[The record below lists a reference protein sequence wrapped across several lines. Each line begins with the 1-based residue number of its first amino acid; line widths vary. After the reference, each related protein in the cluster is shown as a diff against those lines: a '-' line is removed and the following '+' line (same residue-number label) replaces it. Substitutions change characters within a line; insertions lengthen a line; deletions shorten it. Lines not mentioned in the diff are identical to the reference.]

1 MRLRPRT
8 LRGRLVVVLALVTVV
23 VSGLVAGFVLV
34 RYHTDLNGAI
44 DEGLETRYADV
55 RSTLR
60 RVPRP
65 VSGADDVIIP
75 KAEVFAQVLTTDGS
89 ILAGSPRSLRE
100 RVVLDAKDLAA
111 ASRHQVRIEQPV
123 PGHDG
128 SARLLAGPERLGD
141 QRVVVIVGSF
151 LAESE
156 RSQEQL
162 ERALA
167 IALPGLVVI
176 VVVAGWFLVGAALRP
191 VGSLVTEA
199 DALSAGHQD
208 RRLSEQ
214 GPSELADL
222 ARHLNMMLARIE
234 AALDHERSFIDDA
247 SHELRTP
254 IAIVRGELEL
264 ARPLAAHD
272 PELRAALDSSL
283 EEVERLQAL
292 ALNLLVLGRARASG
306 PPSTDRVD
314 LRAVAD
320 RAVGSSR
327 RVDESRSIEVVVRGA
342 GSTAGDAAGL
352 ERAIT
357 NLVDNA
363 ARHAARRVEVVVGLT
378 DNDAFV
384 SVSDDGPGF
393 PSTVVHHVGE
403 RYVPGTVA
411 GAGLGLAIVDAIAV
425 RHAGSLEL
433 GTPPDGGAVATLHLP
448 RATNPA
454 ATNPGR

>member
-1 MRLRPRT
+1 
-8 LRGRLVVVLALVTVV
+8 
-23 VSGLVAGFVLV
+23 
-34 RYHTDLNGAI
+34 
-44 DEGLETRYADV
+44 
-55 RSTLR
+55 LR

-65 VSGADDVIIP
+65 VSGSEALIIP
-75 KAEVFAQVLTTDGS
+75 KAEVFAQVLTTDGA
-89 ILAGSPRSLRE
+89 IVAGSPRSLRE
-100 RVVLDAKDLAA
+100 QPVLDTQDLAA
-111 ASRHQVRIEQPV
+111 ASRGLIKIEQPV

-128 SARLLAGPERLGD
+128 NARLLAGPERLGD
-141 QRVVVIVGSF
+141 QRVVVIVGSL

-156 RSQEQL
+156 RSQAQL

-167 IALPGLVVI
+167 IALPSLAVI

-191 VGSLVTEA
+191 VGRLVTEA
-199 DALSAGHQD
+199 DALSAAHQD

-214 GPSELADL
+214 GPTELADL
-222 ARHLNMMLARIE
+222 ARHLNVMLARIE

-306 PPSTDRVD
+306 PPPNERVD
-314 LRAVAD
+314 LRAVSE
-320 RAVGSSR
+320 RAVDFAR
-327 RVDESRSIEVVVRGA
+327 RVDDARTVDVTVRGVA
-342 GSTAGDAAGL
+342 ATVGDAPGL
-352 ERAIT
+352 ERAVT

-363 ARHAARRVEVVVGLT
+363 VRHAVRRVEVVVGET
-378 DNDAFV
+378 DDGAFV
-384 SVSDDGPGF
+384 AVHDDGAGF
-393 PSTVVHHVGE
+393 PSSVVRHAGE

-425 RHAGSLEL
+425 RHSGSLEL
-433 GTPPDGGAVATLHLP
+433 GGGPEGGAVATLHLP
-448 RATNPA
+448 RHDEPRT
-454 ATNPGR
+454 